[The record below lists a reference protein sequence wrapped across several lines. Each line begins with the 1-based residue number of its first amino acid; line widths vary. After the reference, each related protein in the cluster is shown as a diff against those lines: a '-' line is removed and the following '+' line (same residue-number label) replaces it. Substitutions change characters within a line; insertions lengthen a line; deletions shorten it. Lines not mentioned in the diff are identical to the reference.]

1 MQRLGRWR
9 PRERNWAGGKRKKEV
24 RAGGLRGRV
33 VLHGEAD
40 CVSRRTVSGVGG
52 DMVVGCWREKGK
64 EREHV
69 GREQGQHKVAC
80 IGNKGEV
87 KGGVTRR

>member
-1 MQRLGRWR
+1 M
-9 PRERNWAGGKRKKEV
+9 
-24 RAGGLRGRV
+24 

-40 CVSRRTVSGVGG
+40 CVSRRRDSGVGG

-80 IGNKGEV
+80 MGNKGSEGRGNETV
-87 KGGVTRR
+87 RWWYPKFPKLALLNFHL